1 LEQLRRQMRN
11 RKFKLKALLPD
22 THPEAERVLI
32 RYLRKAPAWQ
42 KCQQVSEMI
51 KTLRQLSLAGLRIRY
66 PKESDKELHR
76 RLAALWL
83 SREFV
88 IKVYGWDPEKEG
100 Y

>member
-1 LEQLRRQMRN
+1 MRN
-11 RKFKLKALLPD
+11 RKSKLKAFLPD

-32 RYLRKAPAWQ
+32 RHLRKVPAWQ

-66 PKESDKELHR
+66 PKDSDKELHR